1 MTEEISLMQAL
12 GSPNPPRPYA
22 TRSRIHTGPLVITL
36 HLVFERPLSPQ
47 GLPLRLSYNTD
58 IFYLPPLL
66 DLPLPVIINIYD
78 DPHPDGTL
86 KNAVRKNI
94 LHYRQLYADKPD
106 PIIFLPVTVKN

>member
-1 MTEEISLMQAL
+1 M
-12 GSPNPPRPYA
+12 
-22 TRSRIHTGPLVITL
+22 HTGPLVIAL
-36 HLVFERPLSPQ
+36 HLVFERPLSSQ

-66 DLPLPVIINIYD
+66 DLPLPVII
-78 DPHPDGTL
+78 T
-86 KNAVRKNI
+86 VRKKI